1 MQFSSLK
8 QTEKCKICIFKS
20 YWAINLFALL
30 TEGLLKVSF
39 QLGKSDYFRS
49 ANVGLNIAL
58 PCLKGPQSERNKQLI
73 VKSELWLSAFIIV
86 SSVLMA
92 LKQRL
97 SA

>member
-1 MQFSSLK
+1 M
-8 QTEKCKICIFKS
+8 
-20 YWAINLFALL
+20 
-30 TEGLLKVSF
+30 
-39 QLGKSDYFRS
+39 
-49 ANVGLNIAL
+49 GLNIAL

-73 VKSELWLSAFIIV
+73 IKSELWLSAFIIV